1 MNRDK
6 YISEAEKAALKAGH
20 MLRMNFHKT
29 RKIHYK
35 GKIDLVTHFD
45 TLSQKM
51 IFDHLA
57 ACFPGHDFIAEEGLS
72 DKKGSD
78 FRWIIDPIDGTTNY
92 AHKFPVFCVSI
103 ALEHTKKI
111 VLGVIYDPMRDEMFS
126 AVEEN
131 KAFLNGEK
139 IKVSS
144 VNELD
149 KSLLA
154 TGFPYDV
161 RESDVNNLNH
171 FNNFVVRAQAVR
183 RCGSAAMDLCY
194 IACGRFDGFWELKLN
209 PWDVAAGTL
218 IVKEAGGKITDFQGT
233 EFNINGSEILASNGL
248 IHRQMLDVLQL

>member
-1 MNRDK
+1 
-6 YISEAEKAALKAGH
+6 
-20 MLRMNFHKT
+20 
-29 RKIHYK
+29 
-35 GKIDLVTHFD
+35 
-45 TLSQKM
+45 
-51 IFDHLA
+51 
-57 ACFPGHDFIAEEGLS
+57 
-72 DKKGSD
+72 
-78 FRWIIDPIDGTTNY
+78 
-92 AHKFPVFCVSI
+92 
-103 ALEHTKKI
+103 
-111 VLGVIYDPMRDEMFS
+111 MRDEMFS

-248 IHRQMLDVLQL
+248 IHRQLRLLLKEMEWAYQR